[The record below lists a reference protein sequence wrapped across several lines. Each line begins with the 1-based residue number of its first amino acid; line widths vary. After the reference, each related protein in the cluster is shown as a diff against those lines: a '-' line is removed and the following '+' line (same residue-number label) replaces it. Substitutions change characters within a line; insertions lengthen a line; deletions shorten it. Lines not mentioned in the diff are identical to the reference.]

1 MTYRHIA
8 EQLLDIGA
16 LIIRDKDHL
25 FTWASGIRS
34 PIYCDNRLTLSF
46 PVVRDAIA
54 EAFVDKMRELEPVD
68 AIVGTATAGIA
79 HAAYL
84 SQKLD
89 LPMAYVRSSAK
100 DHGKGEQIEGIVLE
114 GDKVVLIEDLIST
127 GGSSLKA
134 ALALQAA
141 GAEVVSVLSIF
152 TYGFTEAAKA
162 FEEAGIPVWSITDY
176 AEVLALAKERGG
188 VSSEDAELLAQW
200 SQNPRMFT

>member
-1 MTYRHIA
+1 MTYRKIA
-8 EQLLDIGA
+8 QHLLDIGA

-34 PIYCDNRLTLSF
+34 PIYCDNRLTMSF

-54 EAFVDKMRELEPVD
+54 EAFAEKVKDLGDVD

-89 LPMAYVRSSAK
+89 LPMAYVRSGAK
-100 DHGKGEQIEGIVLE
+100 DHGKGEQIEGIVIK
-114 GDKVVLIEDLIST
+114 GDRVVLVEDLIST

-134 ALALQAA
+134 AKALQVA
-141 GAEVVSVLSIF
+141 GAEVVCVLSIF
-152 TYGFTEAAKA
+152 TYGFSEATEA
-162 FEEAGIPVWSITDY
+162 FEREGIPVWSLTDY
-176 AEVLALAKERGG
+176 AEVLMLAQERGL
-188 VSSEDAELLAQW
+188 VSDEDALLLSQW

>member
-1 MTYRHIA
+1 MTYRKIA
-8 EQLLDIGA
+8 QHLLDIGA
-16 LIIRDKDHL
+16 LIIRDKDNL

-34 PIYCDNRLTLSF
+34 PIYCDNRLTMSF

-54 EAFVDKMRELEPVD
+54 EAFAEKVKDLGDVD

-89 LPMAYVRSSAK
+89 LPMAYVRSGAK
-100 DHGKGEQIEGIVLE
+100 DHGKGEQIEGIVIK
-114 GDKVVLIEDLIST
+114 GDRVVLVEDLIST

-134 ALALQAA
+134 AKALQAA
-141 GAEVVSVLSIF
+141 GAEVVCVLSIF
-152 TYGFTEAAKA
+152 TYGFSEAMEA
-162 FEEAGIPVWSITDY
+162 FEREGIPVWSLTDY
-176 AEVLALAKERGG
+176 AEVLTLAQERGL
-188 VSSEDAELLAQW
+188 VSDEDALLLSQW

>member
-1 MTYRHIA
+1 MTYRKIA
-8 EQLLDIGA
+8 QHLLDIGA
-16 LIIRDKDHL
+16 LIIRDKDNL

-34 PIYCDNRLTLSF
+34 PIYCDNRLTMSF

-54 EAFVDKMRELEPVD
+54 EAFAEKVKDLGDVD

-89 LPMAYVRSSAK
+89 LPMAYVRSGAK
-100 DHGKGEQIEGIVLE
+100 DHGKGEQIEGIVIK
-114 GDKVVLIEDLIST
+114 GDRVVLVEDLIST

-134 ALALQAA
+134 AKALQVA
-141 GAEVVSVLSIF
+141 GAEVVCVLSIF
-152 TYGFTEAAKA
+152 TYGFSEATEA
-162 FEEAGIPVWSITDY
+162 FEREGIPVWSLTDY
-176 AEVLALAKERGG
+176 AEVLMLAQERGL
-188 VSSEDAELLAQW
+188 VSDEDALLLSQW

>member
-1 MTYRHIA
+1 MTYRKIA
-8 EQLLDIGA
+8 QHLLDIGA
-16 LIIRDKDHL
+16 LIIRDKDNL

-34 PIYCDNRLTLSF
+34 PIYCDNRLTMSF

-54 EAFVDKMRELEPVD
+54 EAFAEKVKDLGDVD

-89 LPMAYVRSSAK
+89 LPMAYVRSGAK
-100 DHGKGEQIEGIVLE
+100 DHGKGEQIEGIVIK
-114 GDKVVLIEDLIST
+114 GDRVVLVEDLIST

-134 ALALQAA
+134 AKALQAA
-141 GAEVVSVLSIF
+141 GAEVGCVLSIF
-152 TYGFTEAAKA
+152 TYGFSEATEA
-162 FEEAGIPVWSITDY
+162 FEREGIPVWSLTDY
-176 AEVLALAKERGG
+176 AEVLTLAQERGL
-188 VSSEDAELLAQW
+188 VSDEDALLLSQW

>member
-1 MTYRHIA
+1 MTYRKIA
-8 EQLLDIGA
+8 QHLLDIGA
-16 LIIRDKDHL
+16 LIIRDKDNL

-34 PIYCDNRLTLSF
+34 PIYCDNRLTMSF

-54 EAFVDKMRELEPVD
+54 EAFAEKVKDLGDVD

-89 LPMAYVRSSAK
+89 LPMAYVRSGAK
-100 DHGKGEQIEGIVLE
+100 DHGKGEQIEGIVIK
-114 GDKVVLIEDLIST
+114 GDRVVLVEDLIST

-134 ALALQAA
+134 AKALQVA
-141 GAEVVSVLSIF
+141 GAEVVCVLSIF
-152 TYGFTEAAKA
+152 TYGFSEATEA
-162 FEEAGIPVWSITDY
+162 FEREGIPVWSLTDY
-176 AEVLALAKERGG
+176 AEVLTLAQERGL
-188 VSSEDAELLAQW
+188 VSDEDALLLSQW

>member
-1 MTYRHIA
+1 MTYRKIA
-8 EQLLDIGA
+8 QHLLDIGA
-16 LIIRDKDHL
+16 LIIRDKDNL

-34 PIYCDNRLTLSF
+34 PIYCDNRLTMSF

-54 EAFVDKMRELEPVD
+54 EAFAEKVKDLGDVD

-89 LPMAYVRSSAK
+89 LPMAYVRSGAK
-100 DHGKGEQIEGIVLE
+100 DHGKGEQIEGIVIK
-114 GDKVVLIEDLIST
+114 GDRVVLVEDLIST

-134 ALALQAA
+134 AKALQAA
-141 GAEVVSVLSIF
+141 GAEVVCVLSIF
-152 TYGFTEAAKA
+152 TYGFSEATEA
-162 FEEAGIPVWSITDY
+162 FEREGIPVWSLTDY
-176 AEVLALAKERGG
+176 AEVLMLAQERGL
-188 VSSEDAELLAQW
+188 VSDEDALLLSQW

>member
-1 MTYRHIA
+1 MTYRKIA
-8 EQLLDIGA
+8 QHLLDIGA
-16 LIIRDKDHL
+16 LIIRDKDNL

-34 PIYCDNRLTLSF
+34 PIYCDNRLTMSF

-54 EAFVDKMRELEPVD
+54 EAFAEKVKDLGDID

-89 LPMAYVRSSAK
+89 LPMAYVRSGAK
-100 DHGKGEQIEGIVLE
+100 DHGKGEQIEGIVIK
-114 GDKVVLIEDLIST
+114 GDRVVLVEDLIST

-134 ALALQAA
+134 AKALQAA
-141 GAEVVSVLSIF
+141 GAEVVCVLSIF
-152 TYGFTEAAKA
+152 TYGFSEATEA
-162 FEEAGIPVWSITDY
+162 FEREGIPVWSLTDY
-176 AEVLALAKERGG
+176 AEVLTLAQERGL
-188 VSSEDAELLAQW
+188 VSDEDALLLSQW

>member
-1 MTYRHIA
+1 MTYRKIA
-8 EQLLDIGA
+8 QHLLDIGA
-16 LIIRDKDHL
+16 LIIRDKDNL

-34 PIYCDNRLTLSF
+34 PIYCDNRLTMSF

-54 EAFVDKMRELEPVD
+54 EAFAEKVKDLGDVD

-89 LPMAYVRSSAK
+89 LPMAYVRSGAK
-100 DHGKGEQIEGIVLE
+100 DHGKGEQIEGIVIK
-114 GDKVVLIEDLIST
+114 GDRVVLVEDLIST

-134 ALALQAA
+134 AKALQAA
-141 GAEVVSVLSIF
+141 GAEVGCVLSIF
-152 TYGFTEAAKA
+152 TYGFSEATEA
-162 FEEAGIPVWSITDY
+162 FEREDNHVWSLTDY
-176 AEVLALAKERGG
+176 AEVLTLAQERGL
-188 VSSEDAELLAQW
+188 VSDEDALLLSQW

>member
-1 MTYRHIA
+1 MTYRKIA
-8 EQLLDIGA
+8 QHLLDIGA
-16 LIIRDKDHL
+16 LIIRDKDNL

-34 PIYCDNRLTLSF
+34 PIYCDNRLTMSF

-54 EAFVDKMRELEPVD
+54 EAFAEKVKDLGDVD

-89 LPMAYVRSSAK
+89 LPMAYVRSGAK
-100 DHGKGEQIEGIVLE
+100 DHGKGEQIEGIVIK
-114 GDKVVLIEDLIST
+114 GDRVVLVEDLIST

-134 ALALQAA
+134 AKALQAA
-141 GAEVVSVLSIF
+141 GAEVVCVLSIF
-152 TYGFTEAAKA
+152 TYGFSEATEA
-162 FEEAGIPVWSITDY
+162 FEREGIPVWSLTDY
-176 AEVLALAKERGG
+176 AEVLTLAQERGL
-188 VSSEDAELLAQW
+188 VSDEDALLLSQW